1 MKCNLN
7 DQSKRIPIDRNRRE
21 IGESARKSRGGEEER
36 EGGGRMTRPSLLEDV
51 GGEVEFD
58 RFPSLLSI
66 SFENFPPLPPFLILR
81 FFFFLRTRLN

>member
-36 EGGGRMTRPSLLEDV
+36 KRGRWKNGEAEFV
-51 GGEVEFD
+51 GGCW
-58 RFPSLLSI
+58 R
-66 SFENFPPLPPFLILR
+66 R
-81 FFFFLRTRLN
+81 G